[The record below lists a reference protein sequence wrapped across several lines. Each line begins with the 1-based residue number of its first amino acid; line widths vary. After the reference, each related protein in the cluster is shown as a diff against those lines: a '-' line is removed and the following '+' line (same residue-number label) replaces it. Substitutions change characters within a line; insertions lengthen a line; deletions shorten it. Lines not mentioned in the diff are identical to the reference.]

1 MTELYEINVRLSDN
15 QKKNLS
21 NAYHKRETIVL
32 RLTNDSLNGN
42 DTLYVPAMVK
52 KRLQKNR
59 QLNKGMDIKLAKT
72 NIRKQVGGS
81 LLSTVLSL
89 GMRALPAIGKTLGLS
104 ALGGLAEAGAK
115 KLIGSGQKGGAFPLP
130 MMIPFNAINKL
141 MPYLTMFTTKQQ
153 RDIMNAAQ
161 TGSGVKITPTK
172 TQSGGFLGTLLASIG
187 IPLALNL
194 VKKLTGRG
202 APRVGRPPSSKKD
215 GTGAPRM
222 GMPPPFFSYPPYVT
236 TGYGKKKTSSTK
248 KKSGKGLL
256 LGKNSPFNGIPIL
269 GAIL

>member
-42 DTLYVPAMVK
+42 DTLYVLAMVK

-59 QLNKGMDIKLAKT
+59 KLNKGMDIKLAKT

-115 KLIGSGQKGGAFPLP
+115 KLIGSGQKGGALPLP
-130 MMIPFNAINKL
+130 MMIPFNAINQL
-141 MPYLTMFTTKQQ
+141 IPYLNMFTTKQQ
-153 RDIMNAAQ
+153 RDISNALQ
-161 TGSGVKITPTK
+161 TGSGVKIKPTE

-187 IPLALNL
+187 IPLALDL
-194 VKKLTGRG
+194 VKKMTGKG
-202 APRVGRPPSSKKD
+202 APRIGIPPPWTRR
-215 GTGAPRM
+215 GNGAPRM
-222 GMPPPFFSYPPYVT
+222 GMPPPFYSYPPYVT
-236 TGYGKKKTSSTK
+236 GNGKKKTSSTK